1 MPINW
6 WFKITVCNILRVVR
20 PGSFSFFLFFLLCFW
35 FWIHTAGAPIPLGIF
50 FFFFWFGIYTASV
63 PSTAGTSTGG
73 DAVLGKPESSPA
85 RRHSRNSCHMFVC
98 IVVCACS
105 RHALDFE
112 ILLFRSFVTRK
123 GYCMATSRR
132 SESILLRDCVCC
144 IVLLTRFWGIVTVPG
159 SSLFRGPVTW
169 VHVGATV
176 N

>member
-1 MPINW
+1 MSLGAGRSLGVQVWIFAGKFP
-6 WFKITVCNILRVVR
+6 LR
-20 PGSFSFFLFFLLCFW
+20 GS
-35 FWIHTAGAPIPLGIF
+35 PRGIF
-50 FFFFWFGIYTASV
+50 PQALAPQKAPQKEQSCSLPKDFFFWFGIHTASV

-159 SSLFRGPVTW
+159 SSLFRGPVT
-169 VHVGATV
+169 
-176 N
+176 